1 MPDTHLPLHDAGT
14 FTEWL
19 FPTLT
24 AAQIARISMDGY
36 RRPDLLSSQS
46 GSVYAHEC

>member
-1 MPDTHLPLHDAGT
+1 MPDTHLPLDDART
-14 FTEWL
+14 AMEWL

-24 AAQIARISMDGY
+24 AAQIARISMHGY

-46 GSVYAHEC
+46 ESIYAHEC